1 MNYLAALLL
10 TLTLGVAH
18 AADDM
23 PEWLPLEVVATGP
36 CCGPCCCGPR
46 AANLTADGTDTLTT
60 PYGVAVDPRVIAY
73 GTYVYVPLGCGYLDQ
88 QITNEDSRVFIADD
102 TGGIIRRRTRQTGVP
117 HIDLRFRT
125 HRAALK
131 YGKRTITI
139 YIWR

>member
-1 MNYLAALLL
+1 MTRPLLALLL
-10 TLTLGVAH
+10 TLSAH
-18 AADDM
+18 ATEIPDWVAM
-23 PEWLPLEVVATGP
+23 EVTATAYCSGT
-36 CCGPCCCGPR
+36 CCCGPR
-46 AANLTADGTDTLTT
+46 AANLTADGTDTITT

-88 QITNEDSRVFIADD
+88 QITNEDSRVFLADD
-102 TGGIIRRRTRQTGVP
+102 TGGIIRRRTRTTGVP

-139 YIWR
+139 YLWK